1 MKRKASPA
9 TSDADRMRRVVS
21 FINVTPMRHVDKGW
35 TMMDVGDV
43 KRLNAPS
50 VQGAALMMATDEG
63 NVEIVRDLL
72 ELGADV
78 NSRVN
83 PLRRQVLAR
92 AVEGGQEEVVKVLVA
107 AGANLRSIECVDAF
121 IRLVRRDFY
130 DCENKRT
137 SAMSLVGTLIDA
149 GLNVD
154 TMGTAGV
161 LALTVAA
168 ANDDEAMTR
177 LLLDKGADVD
187 ALNADG
193 YTALMR
199 AVNENREH
207 MVQFVLECGA
217 DVNARSDAGETAL
230 ILAGATDNGVLVEM
244 LIDAGADVNA
254 LDDAGLTALMRDD
267 CEDEPKR
274 ILLDAGAIQ
283 YDKPRPA
290 LDHIGSDH
298 PLTPRCKR
306 SFHLNVLHGKV
317 DEVRQMLILSPSLV
331 DEPILRGPT
340 VETPLI
346 SASIA
351 GDIAMVKELIN
362 HGANVNLVFE
372 DAAALIHAC
381 VGGHTAT
388 VAALLLAG
396 ADVNAGTIDGTT
408 ALMYAIQ
415 VRSESIVRVLLHGG
429 ADVNARDGDG
439 ATALHIAA
447 EKAGHDSMVRL
458 LIANGADVNARDKS
472 GETALFKA
480 ARFLR
485 ESNLRALIAA
495 NGRVNDSNNTGV
507 TPLMQVVGLGYTRPE
522 VHPDTHPEVV
532 HLLLASGADVN
543 AQDHDGMTVLMHFV
557 NGEYNYLESMY
568 TFDLLLTHDGGSLD
582 VNARANSGMTALMI
596 AARDLNTSCVTALI
610 NAGADVNLTD
620 ENVRTALMHALEYGE
635 HVDDKEDETS
645 EIIDKLLKAGA
656 LPYYAAAAARQNVL
670 AQEWLARAEQ
680 APAPAPTPVETPM
693 QKSLLAY
700 MSVLDEHADH
710 IPEGTYLALTRELQN
725 IYRGR

>member
-21 FINVTPMRHVDKGW
+21 FINVTPMRHVDKVW
-35 TMMDVGDV
+35 KMMHVGDV
-43 KRLNAPS
+43 KELNSPS

-137 SAMSLVGTLIDA
+137 SAMSMVGTLIDA

-290 LDHIGSDH
+290 LDHSGSVH
-298 PLTPRCKR
+298 PLTTRSQR
-306 SFHLNVLHGKV
+306 SFHLNVLHGNV

-372 DAAALIHAC
+372 GSAALIHAC
-381 VGGHTAT
+381 VGGYTAT

-458 LIANGADVNARDKS
+458 LIANGADVNARDQS

-485 ESNLRALIAA
+485 ELNLRALIAA

-543 AQDHDGMTVLMHFV
+543 AQDHDGMTALMHFV
-557 NGEYNYLESMY
+557 NGEYHYLESMY

-645 EIIDKLLKAGA
+645 EIIDKLIKAGA
-656 LPYYAAAAARQNVL
+656 LPYYAAAAARENVL
-670 AQEWLARAEQ
+670 AQERLARAER
-680 APAPAPTPVETPM
+680 APAPAPAPVETPM

-700 MSVLDEHADH
+700 MSVLDEHASH